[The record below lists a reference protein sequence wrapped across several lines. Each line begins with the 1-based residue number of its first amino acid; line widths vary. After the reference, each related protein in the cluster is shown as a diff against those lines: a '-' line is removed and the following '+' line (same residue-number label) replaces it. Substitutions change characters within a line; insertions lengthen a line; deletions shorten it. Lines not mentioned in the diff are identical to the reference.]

1 MRSAVDFLPSS
12 ITRLITCVTSLE
24 RWTGSASIG
33 RVCCGGAAGH
43 YLAFT
48 PYCERA
54 FLRSDTPAASSVPRT
69 TL

>member
-1 MRSAVDFLPSS
+1 MRSALDFLPSS
-12 ITRLITCVTSLE
+12 ITRLMTCGTSLE
-24 RWTGSASIG
+24 RWTESGSIG
-33 RVCCGGAAGH
+33 RMRGGCAAGH

-48 PYCERA
+48 PYWERA